1 MPRCSWPTSLLRL
14 FRRCHYFWRRG
25 RSVLTLAAAGF
36 CLLLPLAAG
45 QAQPPPSEA
54 PLRLEPIGRVERRG
68 GKVFI
73 VVEPALAE
81 GLAGIDDFS
90 HLWVIY
96 WFHGND
102 TPEKRRTLKVHPRG
116 NPANPLTGVF
126 ATRSPV
132 RPNLLGLQA
141 CRLVGRQGSRLE
153 VTGLDA
159 WDGSPVVDLKP
170 YVPQID
176 AVPQAAIPKWAAG
189 PPPE

>member
-1 MPRCSWPTSLLRL
+1 MSWRSGASRPRG
-14 FRRCHYFWRRG
+14 WRRWCHTFFP
-25 RSVLTLAAAGF
+25 RSRSWLLLAAAGVS
-36 CLLLPLAAG
+36 LLLPPPAG
-45 QAQPPPSEA
+45 LAQPPPA
-54 PLRLEPIGRVERRG
+54 AFTLEPIGQVERRQ

-73 VVEPALAE
+73 VVAPAYAEALA
-81 GLAGIDDFS
+81 GLDDFS

-132 RPNLLGLQA
+132 RPNLLGMQA
-141 CRLVGRQGSRLE
+141 CRLVGRQGNRLE
-153 VTGLDA
+153 VAGLDA

-176 AVPQAAIPKWAAG
+176 AVPQAAIPPWAAG

>member
-1 MPRCSWPTSLLRL
+1 MVLRL
-14 FRRCHYFWRRG
+14 KLARPKSFVKAVGQWGWRLLVLASLG
-25 RSVLTLAAAGF
+25 FSLTTALAWGQEQTSPTMPKFSVD
-36 CLLLPLAAG
+36 
-45 QAQPPPSEA
+45 Q
-54 PLRLEPIGRVERRG
+54 IGRVERRA
-68 GKVFI
+68 GKI
-73 VVEPALAE
+73 YITVEPALAAGLE
-81 GLAGIDDFS
+81 GIESFS

-126 ATRSPV
+126 ATRAPV
-132 RPNLLGLQA
+132 RPNLLGMQV
-141 CRLVGRQGSRLE
+141 CRLVQRQGNRLE
-153 VTGLDA
+153 VIGLDA

-176 AVPQAAIPKWAAG
+176 AVPQAAIPPWAAG